1 MESDP
6 AEITQ
11 LLQQWADGDGRA
23 LDEMMP
29 LVYRQLRALA
39 QNQMR
44 RESGGHTLQATALV
58 NELYLRLAKQY
69 GGQWNNRGHFF
80 AFAAMLMRRIL
91 TDHAKQVHREK
102 RGGNQERVALSE
114 NVPWLGS
121 SSEEILALSLAL
133 DVLEQED
140 NRKARVIE
148 LRVFLGCTAEETAEV
163 LMISKATADREWTLA
178 KAWLFRELKGNGGKR
193 SGK

>member
-11 LLQQWADGDGRA
+11 LLQHWSGGDAQA
-23 LDEMMP
+23 LDRMMP

-44 RESGGHTLQATALV
+44 RERGGHTLQATALV

-69 GGQWNNRGHFF
+69 GGQRNSRGHFF

-102 RGGNQERVALSE
+102 RGGSHERVALSE
-114 NVPWLGS
+114 NVPSYSPIIRSRLSRRFLRTWRMPPPWGS
-121 SSEEILALSLAL
+121 LSP
-133 DVLEQED
+133 
-140 NRKARVIE
+140 
-148 LRVFLGCTAEETAEV
+148 
-163 LMISKATADREWTLA
+163 
-178 KAWLFRELKGNGGKR
+178 
-193 SGK
+193 